1 MTTKPFLNALIA
13 AGYIGIIVTI
23 LSNTQQFDARNFG
36 MLAPVTFLSLLVL
49 SAALMGYLFFYQP
62 VRLLIEG
69 KQNEASKFLISTIA
83 SFFGIMGTVITVWFL
98 VGSLL

>member
-23 LSNTQQFDARNFG
+23 LSNTEHFDAQGFG
-36 MLAPVTFLSLLVL
+36 MIAPVTFLSLLVL

-69 KQNEASKFLISTIA
+69 KQEEASKFLVSTIA
-83 SFFGIMGTVITVWFL
+83 SFFGVMGTFIAVWFIA
-98 VGSLL
+98 GSLL

>member
-23 LSNTQQFDARNFG
+23 LSNTEHFDARGFG
-36 MLAPVTFLSLLVL
+36 MIAPVTFLSLLVL

-62 VRLLIEG
+62 VRLLIER
-69 KQNEASKFLISTIA
+69 QPEEASTFLISTIV
-83 SFFGIMGTVITVWFL
+83 SFVGIMGAVIGAWFL
-98 VGSLL
+98 IGILL